1 MAEEDVIRRILPH
14 NLEAEQA
21 LIGSMI
27 LDSQVINQ
35 VAASVKAEDFYDKK
49 YGLLFKALV
58 DLEEEGKKIDTVTI
72 GEKIRQENGVDG
84 IVSPELIRQVM
95 KNTIT
100 SVHYME
106 YARIVYEKSVLRRM
120 IRVTDEISKNCYL
133 DEKNLDDIMSDAEKL
148 IYDIVQRRS
157 TNDSE
162 DIKNIMLK
170 VVSQIEAASKTK
182 GVVTG
187 ISTGFRDLDYKTA
200 GLQNSDLVLIAARPS
215 MGKTAFAL
223 NIAEYAAIKHNV
235 STVIFSLEMSPE
247 ALGKRILAMNSK
259 VDSQKMRT
267 GKLEDA
273 EWDKVIDSVGIISSS
288 NLIIDGKP
296 GMSVSEV
303 RSKCRKLKLEKN
315 IGLVMIDYLQLLTT
329 GKRVE
334 SRQLEISEI
343 SRALKAIA
351 REIDAPVI
359 ALSQLS
365 REVEKRENKR
375 PMLSDLRDS
384 GAIEQDA
391 DVVMFL
397 YRDEYYNKESQDA
410 GITEVIIGKQRN
422 GPVGT
427 VKLGWQSQFTKFV
440 NIERE

>member
-1 MAEEDVIRRILPH
+1 MAEEEVIKRILPH

-27 LDSQVINQ
+27 LDNQVISQ
-35 VAASVKAEDFYDKK
+35 AAASVKAEDFYDKK
-49 YGLLFKALV
+49 YGLLFKAIV
-58 DLEEEGKKIDTVTI
+58 SLEEEGKKIDTITI
-72 GEKIRQENGVDG
+72 GERIRQENGIDG
-84 IVSPELIRQVM
+84 IVSPELIRQVI
-95 KNTIT
+95 KSTVT
-100 SVHYME
+100 SVNYKE
-106 YARIVYEKSVLRRM
+106 YARIVSEKSILRKM
-120 IRVTDEISKNCYL
+120 IRITEDIAKNCYL
-133 DEKNLDDIMSDAEKL
+133 DEKNVDDIMSDAEKL

-162 DIKNIMLK
+162 DIKTIMIK
-170 VVSQIEAASKTK
+170 VVNQIEAASKTK
-182 GVVTG
+182 SVVTG
-187 ISTGFRDLDYKTA
+187 ISTGFRNLDYKTA

-235 STVIFSLEMSPE
+235 ATVIFSLEMSPE
-247 ALGKRILAMNSK
+247 ALGKRILAMNAK

-267 GKLEDA
+267 GKLEDV
-273 EWDKVIDSVGIISSS
+273 EWEKVIDSVGIISSS

-329 GKRVE
+329 GKRAE

-397 YRDEYYNKESQDA
+397 YRDEYYNKESKDA
-410 GITEVIIGKQRN
+410 GVTEVIIGKQRN

-427 VKLGWQSQFTKFV
+427 VKLGWQSQYTKFV
-440 NIERE
+440 NIEEE